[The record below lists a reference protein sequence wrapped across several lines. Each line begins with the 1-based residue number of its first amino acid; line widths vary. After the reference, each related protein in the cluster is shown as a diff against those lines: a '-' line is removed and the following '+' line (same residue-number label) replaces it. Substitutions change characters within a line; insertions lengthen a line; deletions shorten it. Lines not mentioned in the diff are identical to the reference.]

1 MKTHLVFAVMT
12 ALLLAFVIS
21 QSGQKTV
28 TFDNVVGIAQ
38 GLSSEDY
45 QAPPK
50 IAAPLRAL
58 NYDQTRDIRFKED
71 QTLWRKEGLPFQV
84 RFFFAAGGGDAHS
97 PMPVT
102 VYQVNRDSARQV
114 RFSPEQFTFGPLVKL
129 SPEDEKLGQY
139 SGFRLYYPVN
149 KPDVLD
155 EALVFQGASYF
166 RPLAKSQQYGLS
178 ARGITIDSLGKE
190 DFPNFTQFWLV
201 KPSAGASEIVLYALL
216 EGRDLTGAYEFRV
229 APGPESKIHVR
240 AVLFPR
246 LVKKKNGE
254 ITKRTIKEIGYA
266 PLTSMYWYGE
276 NTSNTFGGW
285 RPEVHDSDG
294 LQMQRGNG
302 EWIWHPLSWAKQR
315 QVNVFSDQNPK
326 GFGLFQR
333 DRDFTH
339 YQDLEANYH
348 LRPSAWVQPDGDWGA
363 GSVVLMQN
371 ATSNEFDDNVV
382 AYWRPEG
389 GLTGRSEIAYALTAF
404 TKNGSLPPLGACIST
419 RIDYQDKPNF
429 RKIVLTF
436 SGGDLNNLPA
446 DTRPTPDIWIDKT
459 GILSDVQVQQIPG
472 TKDWQITFGVTAS
485 DVGNPVEMLCTL
497 RRDGKPLT
505 ETWSYTWVK

>member
-1 MKTHLVFAVMT
+1 MT
-12 ALLLAFVIS
+12 ALLLTFVIS
-21 QSGQKTV
+21 QSGKKTV

-38 GLSSEDY
+38 ERSREEY
-45 QAPPK
+45 RAPKP

-71 QTLWRKEGLPFQV
+71 QTLWRNAGLPFQA

-102 VYQVNRDSARQV
+102 IFQVNREGAGEV
-114 RFSPEQFTFGPLVKL
+114 RFSPEQFIFGPLVKL
-129 SPEDEKLGQY
+129 SPEDQKLGQY
-139 SGFRLYYPVN
+139 SGFQLFYPIK
-149 KPDVLD
+149 KPDQLD
-155 EALVFQGASYF
+155 QVLVFQGASYF
-166 RPLAKSQQYGLS
+166 RPLSKDADWGLS
-178 ARGITIDSLGKE
+178 ARGIAIDTLGKE
-190 DFPNFTQFWLV
+190 DFPSFTAFWLV
-201 KPSAGASEIVLYALL
+201 QPGAGASEMIFYALL

-229 APGPESKIHVR
+229 APGPETKLHVR

-246 LVKKKNGE
+246 TAKKRNGE
-254 ITKRTIKEIGYA
+254 VTARTIKEIGYA

-294 LQMQRGNG
+294 LQIQRGNG
-302 EWIWHPLSWAKQR
+302 EWLWHPLSWAPQR
-315 QVNVFSDQNPK
+315 QVNVFADQNPK

-333 DRDFTH
+333 DRDFSH

-371 ATSNEFDDNVV
+371 ATKNEFDDNIV
-382 AYWRPEG
+382 AYWRPAG
-389 GLTGRSEIAYALTAF
+389 GLTGRTDLAYSLTAF
-404 TKNGSLPPLGACIST
+404 TQNNNLPPVGACVST

-436 SGGDLNNLPA
+436 SGGELNNLSA
-446 DTRPTPDIWIDKT
+446 DARPTPDIWVDKT
-459 GILSDVQVQQIPG
+459 GILSDVQIQQIPG
-472 TKDWQITFGVTAS
+472 TKNWQLTFGVTAS
-485 DVGNPVEMLCTL
+485 EVGNPVEMLATL
-497 RRDGKPLT
+497 RRDSRPLT
-505 ETWSYTWVK
+505 ETWTYTWVK